1 MAQYKVIMYLSGL
14 PGGLS
19 ENDLDARVYGNTKHA
34 SFDFTVD
41 EILEENEGEDE

>member
-14 PGGLS
+14 PEGMT
-19 ENDLDARVYGNTKHA
+19 ENDLDDRVYSNTKHA
-34 SFDFTVD
+34 LFDFSVD